1 MKIHA
6 FDIFDVDIGQHWRR
20 SAKGGWIPTSK
31 ARTRLNEA
39 NKPNRMIG
47 SHNVDRDLGDMIVE
61 LPGDLDANDPYGRLW
76 RAEICE
82 TLNEQLAKSSRSLP
96 PWLEAKF
103 AHVAEL
109 NPKVIWEIVYPVRMV
124 GGKPL
129 YSNYFIQRISLEF
142 EHDHE
147 LTAAQFI
154 HEEADRL

>member
-6 FDIFDVDIGQHWRR
+6 FDIFDVDIGTHWRR
-20 SAKGGWIPTSK
+20 TPRSGWMPTSK
-31 ARTRLNEA
+31 ASVVLNEF

-47 SHNVDRDLGDMIVE
+47 SHTVIDDLKMLLE
-61 LPGDLDANDPYGRLW
+61 TEPGDLDASDPYGRLW
-76 RAEICE
+76 RSEMCDSF
-82 TLNEQLAKSSRSLP
+82 NEKLATAKPPLP
-96 PWLEAKF
+96 QWLEDKF

-109 NPKVIWEIVYPVRMV
+109 NPQVIWEIVYPVRMV

-147 LTAAQFI
+147 LTAAQII